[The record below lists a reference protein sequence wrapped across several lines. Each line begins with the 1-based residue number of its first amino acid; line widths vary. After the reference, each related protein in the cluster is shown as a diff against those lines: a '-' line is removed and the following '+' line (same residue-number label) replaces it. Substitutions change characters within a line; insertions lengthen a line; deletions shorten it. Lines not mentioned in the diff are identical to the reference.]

1 MTKVSGIPTI
11 STLLLNLAGGRAD
24 ENKPLDGMDL
34 WAKISEERP
43 SPRTEI
49 VYNVEPFR
57 AGIREGDWKLV
68 WRTPL
73 PQAIELYNI
82 ANDPS
87 EEANLA
93 AQYPE
98 KVAMLQRRATE
109 LAATMAKPLLLE
121 TELRGVL
128 ERLAMPPALPAEEL

>member
-1 MTKVSGIPTI
+1 
-11 STLLLNLAGGRAD
+11 
-24 ENKPLDGMDL
+24 MDL

>member
-1 MTKVSGIPTI
+1 MTKVSAIPTR
-11 STLLLNLAGGRAD
+11 STPLLNLAGGRAD
-24 ENKPLDGMDL
+24 ENKPLDGMAV
-34 WAKISEERP
+34 WVTISEERP

-57 AGIREGDWKLV
+57 AGIRKGDWKLV

-87 EEANLA
+87 E
-93 AQYPE
+93 
-98 KVAMLQRRATE
+98 
-109 LAATMAKPLLLE
+109 
-121 TELRGVL
+121 G
-128 ERLAMPPALPAEEL
+128 